1 MCGACFEDAGDRLGD
16 GPEVEMS
23 VPAEAEEE
31 PFEVLAQH
39 QLSSDQAHI
48 MPQLFGWMTP
58 AEQRERA
65 RFLSDLTRPR
75 RIRRHPPLTGSSGAE
90 PVGSPS
96 VAGAEHPGI
105 PTTEA

>member
-1 MCGACFEDAGDRLGD
+1 MGGVCFEETGDRFGD
-16 GPEVEMS
+16 RPEVEMS

-48 MPQLFGWMTP
+48 MPQLFGWTTP

-75 RIRRHPPLTGSSGAE
+75 RTRRHLPLEGSFGAGPAGPPSVEGAE
-90 PVGSPS
+90 DP
-96 VAGAEHPGI
+96 EI
-105 PTTEA
+105 PTT

>member
-1 MCGACFEDAGDRLGD
+1 MCGVCFEETGDRLGD
-16 GPEVEMS
+16 GREVEMS

-31 PFEVLAQH
+31 PFEVLAQN

-75 RIRRHPPLTGSSGAE
+75 RIGRHPPLAGSFGAGFA
-90 PVGSPS
+90 GSPS
-96 VAGAEHPGI
+96 GEGAEDPEI